1 MNKLPIM
8 PLLTHI
14 AELRKQLIAIL
25 IIFAISLIGGLA
37 AAPYLLDY
45 LKSRPPASELEWNVF
60 SPFDGV
66 RMYMN
71 IAMVVAAT
79 VTIPSALYLLWG
91 FVKQGLHAHER
102 SAALRYVPYSAVGLL
117 LGLAFGYFVLLPI
130 SYSFVS
136 DISAKLNLVETYGA
150 TQYFSFMMNI
160 VLPMGAA
167 FELPIVVMFLTRI
180 GLLTP
185 ERLRK
190 SRRYAYLVLV
200 IVSNLISPPDFV
212 SSFIILLPL
221 SALFE
226 LSVLL
231 SHSAFRKREAAQAE
245 LPAV

>member
-1 MNKLPIM
+1 MNKLLM
-8 PLLTHI
+8 PLLSHVL
-14 AELRKQLIAIL
+14 ELRKQLIIIL
-25 IIFAISLIGGLA
+25 IVFTVCLIGGLA

-45 LKSRPPASELEWNVF
+45 IKSRPPASELEWNTF

-71 IAMVVAAT
+71 LAFVIAAVVT
-79 VTIPSALYLLWG
+79 LPTALYLLWG
-91 FVKQGLHAHER
+91 FVKEGLHPHER
-102 SAALRYVPYSAVGLL
+102 SAVLRYIPYSVFFLL
-117 LGLAFGYFVLLPI
+117 LGIAFGYFVLLPI

-136 DISAKLNLVETYGA
+136 DISDKLNLVETYGV

-160 VLPMGAA
+160 VLPIAAA

-185 ERLRK
+185 DRLRK

-200 IVSNLISPPDFV
+200 IVSNVISPPDFI
-212 SSFIILLPL
+212 SAFIILIPL

-231 SHSAFRKREAAQAE
+231 SRSAFRKRAALQAE
-245 LPAV
+245 LSAV

>member
-1 MNKLPIM
+1 MNKTSLM
-8 PLLTHI
+8 PLLSHI

-25 IIFAISLIGGLA
+25 VVFAVCLVAGML

-45 LKSRPPASELEWNVF
+45 IKSRPPASELEWNVF

-71 IAMVVAAT
+71 IALVIASVIT
-79 VTIPSALYLLWG
+79 LPTALYLLWG
-91 FVKQGLHAHER
+91 FVKQGLHPHER
-102 SAALRYVPYSAVGLL
+102 SAALRYIPYSVLCLL
-117 LGLAFGYFVLLPI
+117 LGIAFGYFVLLPI

-136 DISAKLNLVETYGA
+136 DISDKLHLVETYGV
-150 TQYFSFMMNI
+150 TQYFGFMMNI
-160 VLPMGAA
+160 VLPIAAA
-167 FELPIVVMFLTRI
+167 FELPIVIMFLTRI

-185 ERLRK
+185 DRLRK

-212 SSFIILLPL
+212 SAFIILIPL

-231 SHSAFRKREAAQAE
+231 SRSAFRKRQSLQAE
-245 LPAV
+245 LAAV